1 MPDDLMLQRP
11 IEIKGRT
18 VRNRIAYAPM
28 VSMTAENGMV
38 GENALSWYE
47 ARIRGGVGLCMVEG
61 TNVSPDQ
68 FREFMP
74 QMALHDDKYV
84 ESHKRLV
91 DLIHSYDCHAGIQ
104 IAHGGIMAVTAR
116 MFFPDFMP
124 MLPTAPHYAEKPWMP
139 VSGMDLLKDPNYVG
153 EAMTTEKVRETVM
166 EFARAGL
173 RAKQAGYD
181 SVEIH
186 GAHAVL
192 VGNFL
197 SPFYNLRTDRYGG
210 SLENRMRFCLEVIEE
225 TRRAVG
231 QDFPILVRLSV
242 DEMLGDLG
250 NSVDDYTR
258 FIVPRLVEAGVD
270 GFDVSMGSVQHVP
283 DGMFP
288 AVYYRRGHFM
298 YLARLVKKIVPVPVI
313 GVGRINDMKQAEYHL
328 RRGDCDIVYMGRQL
342 FADSETPRK
351 FFEGRAEETRRCIGC
366 LQQNGMTICIPC
378 TVNPDLGNEAAAA
391 LTPAEKK
398 KRVVVAGAGPAGMEA
413 ARIAAE
419 RGHEVIVLERRAF
432 TGGTARILGNTVLMH
447 EFRNL
452 NDYHSHELGRLGVE
466 VRTGVEAT
474 ADGMAALEPDLV
486 LVACGAQ
493 MSLPEV
499 AQGKPFV
506 ITHVDA
512 LENKFGIGRR
522 VLIYGLGYGAELA
535 IALQQEGHEVTLAG
549 KADTVATNLSSSVRR
564 QHLMRKLDPDADL
577 AEKDLLNIRLL
588 KRSQLTAVDDDG
600 RVTLKRKTDEGE
612 EEYSVRVDTLIISM
626 GRKPNNGLVAE
637 LERKGIEAIAIG
649 DARNVREIYGTL
661 DDARS
666 VARRI

>member
-11 IEIKGRT
+11 IEIKGRR

-28 VSMTAENGMV
+28 LSLVAEDGRV
-38 GENALSWYE
+38 GEKALAWYE
-47 ARIRGGVGLCMVEG
+47 ARIRGGVGLCMLEG

-74 QMALHDDKYV
+74 QMTLHDDRYV
-84 ESHKRLV
+84 ESHRPLV
-91 DLIHSYDCHAGIQ
+91 ELIHSYDCHASIQ
-104 IAHGGIMAVTAR
+104 IAHGGMMAVTAR

-124 MLPTAPHYAEKPWMP
+124 QLPTAPHFAERPWMP

-153 EAMTTEKVRETVM
+153 EAMSTEKVRETVR

-192 VGNFL
+192 IGNFL

-210 SLENRMRFCLEVIEE
+210 SLERRMRFCLEVIDE
-225 TRRAVG
+225 TRKAVG
-231 QDFPILVRLSV
+231 KDFPLLIRLSV

-250 NSVDDYTR
+250 NSVDDYVR

-270 GFDVSMGSVQHVP
+270 CFDVSMGSVQHVP

-288 AVYYRRGHFM
+288 AVYYPRGYFM

-313 GVGRINDMKQAEYHL
+313 GVGRINDMQQAEYHL

-342 FADSETPRK
+342 FADSEAPRK

-378 TVNPDLGNEAAAA
+378 TVNPELDTVPGAE
-391 LTPAEKK
+391 LTPGETR
-398 KRVVVAGAGPAGMEA
+398 KRIVVAGAGPAGMEA

-419 RGHEVIVLERRAF
+419 RGHEVIVLERRPF
-432 TGGTARILGNTVLMH
+432 TGGTVRILGNTVLMH
-447 EFRNL
+447 EFKNL
-452 NDYHSHELGRLGVE
+452 NDYHAHELKRLGVE
-466 VRTGVEAT
+466 VRTGTEAT
-474 ADGMAALEPDLV
+474 AETVAALEPGLV

-493 MSLPEV
+493 MSIPEV
-499 AQGKPFV
+499 AQAKPFV
-506 ITHVDA
+506 LTHVEA
-512 LENKFGIGRR
+512 LENKFRIGRR
-522 VLIYGLGYGAELA
+522 VLVYGLGYGAELA
-535 IALQQEGHEVTLAG
+535 IALLQEGHEVTLAG
-549 KADTVATNLSSSVRR
+549 RSDTVATNLSSSVRR

-577 AEKDLLNIRLL
+577 PEKDILNIRLL
-588 KRSQLTAVDDDG
+588 KRSQLTAVEDNG
-600 RVTLKRKTDEGE
+600 WVTLTTKTDDGE
-612 EEYSVRVDTLIISM
+612 EETRIQVDTLIISM
-626 GRKPNNGLVAE
+626 GRKPNNSLLAD
-637 LERKGIEAIAIG
+637 LEQKGIEAIAIG
-649 DARNVREIYGTL
+649 DAKNVREIHGTL
-661 DDARS
+661 ADAIS
-666 VARRI
+666 VARRV

>member
-1 MPDDLMLQRP
+1 MSSDLILQQP
-11 IEIKGRT
+11 IEIKGRRI
-18 VRNRIAYAPM
+18 RNRIAYAPM
-28 VSMTAENGMV
+28 LSLVAEDGRI
-38 GENALSWYE
+38 GEKALAWYE
-47 ARIRGGVGLCMVEG
+47 ERIKGGVGLCMVEG

-74 QMALHDDKYV
+74 QMTLHDDSYA

-91 DLIHSYDCHAGIQ
+91 DLIHSYDCHASIQ
-104 IAHGGIMAVTAR
+104 IAHGGMMAVTAR

-124 MLPTAPHYAEKPWMP
+124 QLPTAPHFAERPWMP

-181 SVEIH
+181 SVELH
-186 GAHAVL
+186 AAHAVL
-192 VGNFL
+192 IGNFL

-210 SLENRMRFCLEVIEE
+210 SLERRMRFCLEVIDE
-225 TRRAVG
+225 TRKAVG
-231 QDFPILVRLSV
+231 NDFPILIRLSV

-250 NSVDDYTR
+250 NSVDDYVR

-270 GFDVSMGSVQHVP
+270 CFDVSMGSVQHVP

-288 AVYYRRGHFM
+288 AVYYRRGYFM

-313 GVGRINDMKQAEYHL
+313 GVGRINDMQQAEYHL
-328 RRGDCDIVYMGRQL
+328 RRGDCDIVYMGRQM
-342 FADSETPRK
+342 FADSEAPRK

-366 LQQNGMTICIPC
+366 LQQNGISICMPC
-378 TVNPDLGNEAAAA
+378 TVNPELDTVPPLE
-391 LTPAEKK
+391 LTPAEEKK
-398 KRVVVAGAGPAGMEA
+398 KVVIAGAGPAGMEA

-419 RGHEVIVLERRAF
+419 RGHEVTVLERRSF
-432 TGGTARILGNTVLMH
+432 TGGTVRILGNTVLMH

-452 NDYHSHELGRLGVE
+452 NDYHSHELKRLGVD
-466 VRTGVEAT
+466 VQTGVEAT
-474 ADGMAALEPDLV
+474 ADGIAALKPDVV

-493 MSLPEV
+493 MSIPDA

-512 LENKFGIGRR
+512 LENKFRIGRR
-522 VLIYGLGYGAELA
+522 VLVYGLGYGAELA

-564 QHLMRKLDPDADL
+564 QHLMRKLDPDVDL
-577 AEKDLLNIRLL
+577 AEKDILNIRLL
-588 KRSQLTAVDDDG
+588 KRSQLVSVDDDG
-600 RVTLKRKTDEGE
+600 WVTLNTKTDEE
-612 EEYSVRVDTLIISM
+612 EEETKVQVDTLIISM
-626 GRKPNNGLVAE
+626 GRKSNNALVAD
-637 LERKGIEAIAIG
+637 LEQKGIEAIAIG
-649 DARNVREIYGTL
+649 DARNVREIHGTL
-661 DDARS
+661 AEAIS
-666 VARRI
+666 VARGI